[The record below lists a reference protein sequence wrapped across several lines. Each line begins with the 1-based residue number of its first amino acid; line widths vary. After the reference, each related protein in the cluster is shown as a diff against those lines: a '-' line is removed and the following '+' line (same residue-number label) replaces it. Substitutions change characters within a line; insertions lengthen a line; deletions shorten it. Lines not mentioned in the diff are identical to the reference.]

1 MLSYS
6 GFYVQSSEVEM
17 LVNVFKF
24 YIFDAAF
31 YSCLVT
37 WNLIY
42 TPGSFWTCDPSAF
55 TTYKTQ
61 HIEAYDQWRQKSSN
75 AKNNSGLSNA
85 SKILLS
91 LEQSLASSCLEVSFP
106 EWAGLTSSRKSCDDR
121 LHLPVPRPGSIL
133 YELSHIRCFQIEKY
147 LFHYACQ
154 AWQYCRE
161 PLLKGFPGYSFIFH
175 KFLK

>member
-24 YIFDAAF
+24 YIFDAVS

-55 TTYKTQ
+55 TAYKTQ
-61 HIEAYDQWRQKSSN
+61 HIEADDQSRQKSSN

-85 SKILLS
+85 SKNLTIFGAKLSQLLS
-91 LEQSLASSCLEVSFP
+91 GSLLS
-106 EWAGLTSSRKSCDDR
+106 GMG
-121 LHLPVPRPGSIL
+121 RPD
-133 YELSHIRCFQIEKY
+133 F
-147 LFHYACQ
+147 
-154 AWQYCRE
+154 
-161 PLLKGFPGYSFIFH
+161 
-175 KFLK
+175 